1 MMRVAVVGIG
11 GEGGFF
17 GALLANA
24 GNDVTLIA
32 RGQTLDALRANGL
45 FVQSNTLGDIKLSV
59 KATDRPA
66 EVGPVDLVMFCVKT
80 YDLDSAAQ
88 QMSPLISEGTVII
101 PVQNGI
107 EAADRIGKI
116 VGLEHLLGGVSWVNA
131 RVEKPGVIIHG
142 GSTRLI
148 FGELAGG
155 MTRRVEEISKILKE
169 ANIAAEPHLNIRQA
183 LWEKLVANSALNGVF
198 SLIRLPAGPVRDCPD
213 SMHLLRDT
221 MEESIAV
228 AKACG
233 VAIPERF
240 VVDTMKML
248 EGYARWARP
257 SMQIDLM
264 AGHRLELDALIG
276 IIVRLGREKGVETPI
291 NSTIYRALLP
301 HSNGA
306 PPRPTPP
313 EDL

>member
-1 MMRVAVVGIG
+1 MRIAVIGIG
-11 GEGGFF
+11 AEGGFF

-32 RGQTLDALRANGL
+32 RGQTLDALRTNGL
-45 FVQSNTLGDIKLSV
+45 VLKSNSLGDIQLSV
-59 KATDRPA
+59 KATDKPA
-66 EVGPVDLVMFCVKT
+66 EVDPVNLIMFCVKT

-88 QMSPLISEGTVII
+88 QMLPLIGEGTAVI
-101 PVQNGI
+101 PVQNGV

-116 VGLEHLLGGVSWVNA
+116 VELEHLLGGVSWVNA
-131 RVEKPGVIIHG
+131 RVVKPSVIIHG

-155 MTRRVEEISKILKE
+155 VTRRTEEISKVLKE
-169 ANIAAEPHLNIRQA
+169 ANITAELHPNIRQA
-183 LWEKLVANSALNGVF
+183 LWEKMISNSAAAGVF
-198 SLIRLPAGPVRDCPD
+198 SLIRLPAGPIRDCPD
-213 SMHLLRDT
+213 SMQLLRDT
-221 MEESIAV
+221 MEENVVV

-240 VVDTMKML
+240 VDETMKML
-248 EGYARWARP
+248 EEYPSWTKP
-257 SMQIDLM
+257 SMQVDLM
-264 AGHRLELDALIG
+264 AGHRLELDATIG
-276 IIVRLGREKGVETPI
+276 TIVRLGREKGIETPI

-306 PPRPTPP
+306 PPNPTPP
-313 EDL
+313 